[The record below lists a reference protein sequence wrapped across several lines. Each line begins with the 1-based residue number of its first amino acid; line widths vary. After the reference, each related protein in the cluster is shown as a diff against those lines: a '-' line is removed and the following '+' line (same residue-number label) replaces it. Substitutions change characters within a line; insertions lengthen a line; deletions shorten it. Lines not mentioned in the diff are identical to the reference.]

1 MTTKIYSSF
10 FLSVLFHA
18 LFILVLTI
26 GIKKT
31 VMYSGAPTYVTI
43 IQETKNIAKS
53 EESINIKEDKI
64 SKDADVSK
72 KREISE
78 KINRVSKADEELLEE
93 RLSALRAKKRII
105 DSVSISASNRGSVA
119 GDTKGHTVS
128 SSYLGLISG
137 LIRQNWSIP
146 DTVPK
151 NLEAVVSVRILSDG
165 QILIE
170 GFEKSSGN
178 PLFDSSV
185 IKSLRKS
192 SPLPPPK
199 SEILVGLRFKP

>member
-1 MTTKIYSSF
+1 MTKKFYSSF

-18 LFILVLTI
+18 LFILVLTA

-31 VMYSGAPTYVTI
+31 VIYSGVPTYVTI
-43 IQETKNIAKS
+43 IQEAKNIAQS
-53 EESINIKEDKI
+53 EESYNIRENKNSKEANI
-64 SKDADVSK
+64 SKN
-72 KREISE
+72 REISE
-78 KINRVSKADEELLEE
+78 KANKVSKSDEELLEE
-93 RLSALRAKKRII
+93 RLSALRAKKKIM
-105 DSVSISASNRGSVA
+105 DSVSASNRGSVL
-119 GDTKGHTVS
+119 GDRKAQTVS

-170 GFEKSSGN
+170 GFEKTSGN

-199 SEILVGLRFKP
+199 SEILIGLRFKP